1 MIFIY
6 LESDRLFGGF
16 TTDDLNLVGPHSLDS
31 NASQTFSLSRNAFVW
46 VKTSEGDKRLAKR
59 KKNRHIHIV
68 WLRQIVQYNWSGQ
81 TGELKNKHV
90 CLKSDSDKRVSSE
103 WKRLTCKTE
112 GWRILASAPSSHWL
126 LGRNKWYVYHGFMY
140 KIVYFLPVRVGK
152 SSAGPILIF
161 IDSSN
166 EK

>member
-31 NASQTFSLSRNAFVW
+31 NASQTFSLSRKAFVW

-68 WLRQIVQYNWSGQ
+68 WLRQIVQYNLSGE
-81 TGELKNKHV
+81 TGELMNKHV
-90 CLKSDSDKRVSSE
+90 CLKSDSDKHVSSK
-103 WKRLTCKTE
+103 WKRLTCKT
-112 GWRILASAPSSHWL
+112 GLKNFSLCHWL

-140 KIVYFLPVRVGK
+140 KNCLFFTCMCR
-152 SSAGPILIF
+152 
-161 IDSSN
+161 
-166 EK
+166 